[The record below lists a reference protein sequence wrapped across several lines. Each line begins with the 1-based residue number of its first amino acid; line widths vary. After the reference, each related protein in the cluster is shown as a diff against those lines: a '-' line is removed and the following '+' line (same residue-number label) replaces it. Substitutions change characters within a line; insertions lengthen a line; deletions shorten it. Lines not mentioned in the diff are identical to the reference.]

1 MSAPGTDFR
10 RGYASAFAEHLASP
24 AEATLRA
31 AYELGR
37 EAVARELGVL
47 ELAMVHHDLLVAALR
62 GVSGPEAERIAAAAG
77 TFFMESLSAY
87 EMVRRGFREARDAA
101 ALERRHARS
110 IRRLSSFL
118 GDASLAHDGP
128 GTTAEMLQ
136 LVAEQAREL
145 VGASGCIVAA
155 FARTRDASWTV
166 ASSPAGLAEAPP
178 GSLEAQ
184 LLAVDELLWTRGATR
199 MGAEELE
206 RHPAIRALPGTDV
219 GAPRRG
225 WLGVPLV
232 ALDSRPLGS
241 IQVFDWETGG
251 PTEVE
256 EALVMHLAQMVAAAV
271 ERTRLYH
278 E

>member
-1 MSAPGTDFR
+1 MSAPGAEFR
-10 RGYASAFAEHLASP
+10 RGYASAFAEHLAGP
-24 AEATLRA
+24 DEWTLRA

-37 EAVARELGVL
+37 DAVARELSVL
-47 ELAMVHHDLLVAALR
+47 ELAVVHHDLLVAALR
-62 GVSGPEAERIAAAAG
+62 GVSGPEAERLTAAAG

-87 EMVRRGFREARDAA
+87 EMVRRGFREAQDAA
-101 ALERRHARS
+101 ALERRHAQM
-110 IRRLSSFL
+110 IRRLSTFL

-145 VGASGCIVAA
+145 VDASGCIVAV

-166 ASSPAGLAEAPP
+166 ASSPAGLSEGSAA
-178 GSLEAQ
+178 SLEAQ

-199 MGAEELE
+199 MGREELE
-206 RHPAIRALPGTDV
+206 RNPEIHVLPGADAGT
-219 GAPRRG
+219 PRRG

-232 ALDSRPLGS
+232 ALDRRPLGS
-241 IQVFDWETGG
+241 IQVFDFEPGG

-271 ERTRLYH
+271 ERTRLYV